1 MAHSILAAIVT
12 LGVLTSGDVC
22 AWVCQAASA
31 SATTQA
37 NAGSHCGGVSG
48 PEAPDPA
55 APSHEECPGCTLDVA
70 ATSSSLEGPGA
81 GFTLA
86 FAGALAVG
94 ELRGPMARP
103 GRGPARGDR
112 SPPRDVLSITS
123 SLRL

>member
-12 LGVLTSGDVC
+12 LGLLASGDVC
-22 AWVCQAASA
+22 AWVCQAVSA
-31 SATTQA
+31 PATTHA
-37 NAGSHCGGVSG
+37 DAGSHCGGGSE
-48 PEAPDPA
+48 PQAPDPA

-81 GFTLA
+81 SFTLA
-86 FAGALAVG
+86 FAGALALG
-94 ELRGPMARP
+94 ELRGPMARTR
-103 GRGPARGDR
+103 RGPTRADR